1 MVALDTPFQIV
12 NAADLAGRPL
22 IESGGA
28 CVVSPGPGRTTLALG
43 GGKPE
48 LVGASVEHKV
58 HFDSG

>member
-1 MVALDTPFQIV
+1 MIALDTPFQIL
-12 NAADLAGRPL
+12 NDADLAGGPL

-28 CVVSPGPGRTTLALG
+28 CVVSPGPGSTVLALG

-48 LVGASVEHKV
+48 FVGASVEHKV